1 MKNQHLKHIIELNIA
16 ILLISTSG
24 VLGKFVSMPPPVT
37 IWFRCLFAVVILGA
51 YCWYQK
57 IDLKIYS
64 KRDFKAILL
73 SSLLFGAHWITYFY
87 ALQLSNVAIGM
98 LSLFTYPV
106 FTALLEPLF
115 FKTKLNKMHILLGI
129 IALVG
134 IYFLAPEFNLESNH
148 TKGVLFGLI
157 SSVFYAIRNL
167 MMKQKIAQYPGSML
181 IFYQMVFVS
190 LVLWPVLFLFEVRPT
205 SGDWMAILALALFTT
220 AVGHTLFVMSFKN
233 FSIGTASIMSSVQ
246 PVYGVLFGLFLLNEI
261 PSENTLIGGF
271 LILSTVI
278 IESTQLNKKKYNGIF

>member
-1 MKNQHLKHIIELNIA
+1 MKNLHLKHILELNVA

-24 VLGKFVSMPPPVT
+24 VLGKFISMPPPVT
-37 IWFRCLFAVVILGA
+37 IWFRCVFAAVILGA
-51 YCWYQK
+51 YCWHK
-57 IDLKIYS
+57 RIDLKIYG

-106 FTALLEPLF
+106 ITALLEPLF

-129 IALVG
+129 IALIG
-134 IYFLAPEFNLESNH
+134 IYFLAPEFNLETNI
-148 TKGVLFGLI
+148 TKGILFGLI

-167 MMKQKIAQYPGSML
+167 MMKQKIAQYQGSML
-181 IFYQMVFVS
+181 MFYQMVIVS
-190 LVLWPVLFLFEVRPT
+190 LVLWPVFFLFDVQPS
-205 SGDWMAILALALFTT
+205 SGDWMALVVLALFTT

-233 FSIGTASIMSSVQ
+233 FSIGTASIISSVQ

-271 LILSTVI
+271 LILSTVV
-278 IESTQLNKKKYNGIF
+278 IESVLSNKRK